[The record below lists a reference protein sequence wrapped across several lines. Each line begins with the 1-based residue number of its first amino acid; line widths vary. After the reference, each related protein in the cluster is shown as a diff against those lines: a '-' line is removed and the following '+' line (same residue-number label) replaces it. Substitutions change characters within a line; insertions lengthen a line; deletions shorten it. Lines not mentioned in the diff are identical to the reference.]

1 MYAYELL
8 REIKK
13 VIKIAPFLDLEKV
26 NKMKILEKIYKQF
39 IVYPCKEEE
48 KRNMDTQQTS
58 VDIMTPKEKHQKKK
72 GNHLTLTYPY

>member
-8 REIKK
+8 REINK

-39 IVYPCKEEE
+39 IVYSCKEEK

-58 VDIMTPKEKHQKKK
+58 VDIMTPKEKQKNIKRKK
-72 GNHLTLTYPY
+72 AII

>member
-48 KRNMDTQQTS
+48 K
-58 VDIMTPKEKHQKKK
+58 KKYEHK
-72 GNHLTLTYPY
+72 TNKCR

>member
-39 IVYPCKEEE
+39 IVYPCKEEKKE
-48 KRNMDTQQTS
+48 TWTQN
-58 VDIMTPKEKHQKKK
+58 K
-72 GNHLTLTYPY
+72 